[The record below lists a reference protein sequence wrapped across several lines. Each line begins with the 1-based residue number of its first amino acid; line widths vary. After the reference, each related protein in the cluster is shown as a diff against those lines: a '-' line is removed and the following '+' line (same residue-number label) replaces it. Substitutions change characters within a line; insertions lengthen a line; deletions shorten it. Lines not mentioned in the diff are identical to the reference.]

1 MLDGKASM
9 GYIHHRRLAVAPW
22 EGAGWFGRNPGF
34 AMGKLRTQNWKI
46 GAER

>member
-9 GYIHHRRLAVAPW
+9 DYIHHRRLAVAPW

-46 GAER
+46 GAGR